1 MSRSLKWLSVLTTIG
16 MLFVLIGGALV
27 TKTES
32 GAGCG
37 DSWPLCHGQLIPDE
51 ITFELVIELSHRVV
65 SGVVGILVLAL
76 SIWSWKAIGHIRETK
91 FLAFI
96 SFFFLVLQGLIGAA
110 AVMWGQSDLVL
121 ALHFGISLISFAS
134 VLLLTLL
141 IFEVDKKFDADSLVI
156 DKKLRTQFYAIT
168 IYSLVV
174 VYTGALVRHVG
185 ASLACPDWPV
195 CTYNNIGL
203 PTQLHEWIQMGHRL
217 LAGILFIW
225 VLMLFVRIYKHYKHE
240 KVLYHGWMI
249 ALGFISLQVISG
261 AIVVLSDLNLYIAL
275 AHALFIACLFGVFS
289 YFILLSSRSNRNEMA
304 LKTEAQNPN
313 EEPISSNRTVPI
325 Q

>member
-51 ITFELVIELSHRVV
+51 ITFELVVELSHRVV

-76 SIWSWKAIGHIRETK
+76 SIWAWKAIGHIRETK

-96 SFFFLVLQGLIGAA
+96 SFFFLLLQGLIGAA
-110 AVMWGQSDLVL
+110 AVMWGQSDIVL

-141 IFEVDKKFDADSLVI
+141 IFEVDKKFDAESLVI
-156 DKKLRTQFYAIT
+156 DKKLRIQFYAIT

-195 CTYNNIGL
+195 CTYNNIGF
-203 PTQLHEWIQMGHRL
+203 PTQMHEWVQMGHRM

-225 VLMLFVRIYKHYKHE
+225 VLMLAIRIAKHYRHE

-249 ALGFISLQVISG
+249 ALGLISLQVISG
-261 AIVVLSDLNLYIAL
+261 AVVVFSELNLFVAL

-289 YFILLSSRSNRNEMA
+289 YFILLSSRSKKNEIA
-304 LKTEAQNPN
+304 LIAEIQKTN
-313 EEPISSNRTVPI
+313 EEPINSNRSLTV

>member
-1 MSRSLKWLSVLTTIG
+1 MSRPLKWLSVLTTIG

-37 DSWPLCHGQLIPDE
+37 DSWPLCHGKLIPEE

-65 SGVVGILVLAL
+65 SGVVGILVLVL
-76 SIWSWKAIGHIRETK
+76 SIWAWKAIGHIRETK
-91 FLAFI
+91 FLSFI

-110 AVMWGQSDLVL
+110 AVMWGQSDVVL

-156 DKKLRTQFYAIT
+156 DKKLRIQFYSLT
-168 IYSLVV
+168 IYSLIV
-174 VYTGALVRHVG
+174 VYSGALVRHVG

-203 PTQLHEWIQMGHRL
+203 PTQMHEWVQMGHRA
-217 LAGILFIW
+217 LAGGIFIW
-225 VLMLFVRIYKHYKHE
+225 VLLLTIHIIKHYKTE
-240 KVLYHGWMI
+240 KVLYNGWLI
-249 ALGFISLQVISG
+249 ALGLVSVQVISG
-261 AIVVLSDLNLYIAL
+261 AVIVFSRLNLFISL

-289 YFILLSSRSNRNEMA
+289 YFILLSSRSKKNEIA
-304 LKTEAQNPN
+304 LQAKTEGSNDEQVQPN
-313 EEPISSNRTVPI
+313 QTITV